1 MNKLD
6 KSVVSS
12 VSKSRLRTWLKILKT
27 SNLIEK
33 QIKEKLRDEHNTTL
47 PRFDVMSALYR
58 SSSGL
63 KMNEIS
69 GVLKVSNGNITGIID
84 RLVQDGHVERTA
96 IQGDRR
102 AYLASLTKKGSKQF
116 QEYALEHET
125 WINEILSD
133 ISVEEANII
142 TKLLTSITDNG
153 DLK

>member
-1 MNKLD
+1 MKNNPTDEAKTR
-6 KSVVSS
+6 V
-12 VSKSRLRTWLKILKT
+12 RTWLKILKT
-27 SNLIEK
+27 SNFIEK
-33 QIKEKLRDEHNTTL
+33 NVRERLRNDHKTTL
-47 PRFDVMSALYR
+47 PRFDVMSALHR
-58 SSSGL
+58 SKDGL
-63 KMNEIS
+63 KMSELS

-84 RLVQDGHVERTA
+84 RLVQDGHVKRTV

-116 QEYALEHET
+116 QEYASEHET

-133 ISVEEANII
+133 ITIEEANTM

>member
-1 MNKLD
+1 MKNNPTDEAKTR
-6 KSVVSS
+6 V
-12 VSKSRLRTWLKILKT
+12 RTWLKILKT
-27 SNLIEK
+27 SNFIEK
-33 QIKEKLRDEHNTTL
+33 NVRERLRNDHKTTL
-47 PRFDVMSALYR
+47 PRFDVMSALHR
-58 SSSGL
+58 SKDGL
-63 KMNEIS
+63 KMSELS

-84 RLVQDGHVERTA
+84 RLVQDGHVKRTV

-116 QEYALEHET
+116 QEYASEHET

-133 ISVEEANII
+133 ITIEEANTI